1 MANGK
6 VTIDV
11 LLEDGQVAKGV
22 ADIEGQL
29 GGIGKAGEKAS
40 GGIGSM
46 VKSVAGIAAAVGV
59 FKLFEGAI
67 GGAVRRVDTLNN
79 SDKVFKNMGFSAGE
93 TKTMMDNL
101 GKSIEGLPTPLNEA
115 VQGVQM
121 IASATGDLSGSQK
134 VYSALNNAILGFGG
148 TSQDVSNTVLQL
160 SQALANGKIDA
171 ETWNSMLDSQMG
183 PTLKALAKDM
193 GLTMGELKT
202 GLSEGTISVED
213 FQNGLVKLNEKGG
226 GGLAS
231 LQTIAKDAT
240 GGISTSLQN
249 AKTSVVRGVANII
262 TAINDGLMNAGLPSI
277 GEMISGIGKAIET
290 AFNNA
295 AAAVDPIIG
304 AFGALLNFL
313 SPIKPLILGV
323 VAGIT
328 ALNVGIGIFNT
339 LKNSITAVKGAM
351 SLLNL
356 TMLANPF
363 VLIAVAIVGLVAAL
377 VYLYNTNE
385 TVRNSL
391 NNLWNTISGF
401 LMPIIQ
407 TLISFIMTGW
417 GMLVAWWQANNQTI
431 LTAVQT
437 AWNFVSGIVNG
448 VITAVSTFVMTVFG
462 MLVSWW
468 QQNNQLILQTIMTV
482 WNAIAP
488 FVSASI
494 QGLMAVIQIGWN
506 YIKMITT
513 VAWNLIKTAVII
525 VWNVIKTQV
534 QVAITLIGGIIRTVM
549 QIINGDW
556 RGAWNTIKS
565 TAMTIWNLLKS
576 SSQAIFNALKSGVI
590 AIMNALKAGLSGIMN
605 GIKAL
610 FSAAWN
616 FMKALVMAVVNAIKA
631 VVMAGFNLVRSIITS
646 SLNASRAVVNA
657 VFSFIRS
664 FITSSVNAV
673 KSIVTNVFN
682 SLANVVRSAFENVKS
697 AVKGGMEGAKS
708 IVTGFLGVFKEAGA
722 NIVNSIAD
730 GIRGA
735 AGKVKDAIGNV
746 TSMIRDHLPFSP
758 AKEGAL
764 RDIMYPGITNSIA
777 KTIRKNAGT
786 PVGEMANLTKD
797 LANEMDITNRLNGAQ
812 LSFGGLDS
820 NISANQMIEGTM
832 TQSNSGIEAKLAEH
846 AAILKQI
853 LDKSTDVFLDGQII
867 TQNTNKHNGIEDTMR
882 KGFAY

>member
-29 GGIGKAGEKAS
+29 DGIGRAGEKAS

-46 VKSVAGIAAAVGV
+46 VKGVAGVAAAVGV

-101 GKSIEGLPTPLNEA
+101 GKSIDGLPTPLNEA

-213 FQNGLVKLNEKGG
+213 FQNGLIKLNEKGG

-290 AFNNA
+290 AFNTA
-295 AAAVDPIIG
+295 AGAIGPIIG
-304 AFGALLNFL
+304 AIGTLLNFL
-313 SPIKPLILGV
+313 SPLAPIIV
-323 VAGIT
+323 GIVG
-328 ALNVGIGIFNT
+328 AIVGLNVGIGIFNA
-339 LKNSITAVKGAM
+339 LKNSITLVRGAM
-351 SLLNL
+351 TLLNL
-356 TMLANPF
+356 SMLANPF
-363 VLIAVAIVGLVAAL
+363 VLIAVVIVGLVGAL

-401 LMPIIQ
+401 LMPIIEA
-407 TLISFIMTGW
+407 LISFIMTGW
-417 GMLVAWWQANNQTI
+417 GMLVAWWQANNQMI

-468 QQNNQLILQTIMTV
+468 QQNNQLILQTIHTV
-482 WNAIAP
+482 WNMIGP
-488 FVSASI
+488 I
-494 QGLMAVIQIGWN
+494 IMAAIQIIVSVVQVGWN
-506 YIKMITT
+506 IVKTVT
-513 VAWNLIKTAVII
+513 QVAWNALVMIVKVAWTVISTAV
-525 VWNVIKTQV
+525 K
-534 QVAITLIGGIIRTVM
+534 VAITLVQTTIRVIM
-549 QIINGDW
+549 QVINGDW
-556 RGAWNTIKS
+556 RGAWNTIKAAAIS
-565 TAMTIWNLLKS
+565 IWNMIKS
-576 SSQAIFNALKSGVI
+576 AAISIFNALKSGVI
-590 AIMNALKAGLSGIMN
+590 SIFNALKGGLTGILN
-605 GIKAL
+605 AIKGV
-610 FSAAWN
+610 FSAVWN
-616 FMKALVMAVVNAIKA
+616 FIKALVMAVVNTIKSI
-631 VVMAGFNLVRSIITS
+631 VMAGFNLIRSIITS

-673 KSIVTNVFN
+673 KSIVSNVFN

-697 AVKGGMEGAKS
+697 AVRNGMEGAKS
-708 IVTGFLGVFKEAGA
+708 IVTGFLSQFREAGS

-730 GIRGA
+730 GIRNA

-797 LANEMDITNRLNGAQ
+797 LASEMDITNRLNGAQ

-832 TQSNSGIEAKLAEH
+832 ANSNSGIEAKLAEH

-853 LDKSTDVFLDGQII
+853 LDKPTDVFLDGQII

>member
-29 GGIGKAGEKAS
+29 DGIGRAGEKAS

-46 VKSVAGIAAAVGV
+46 VKGVAGVAAAVGV

-101 GKSIEGLPTPLNEA
+101 GKSIDGLPTPLNEA

-213 FQNGLVKLNEKGG
+213 FQNGLIKLNEKGG

-290 AFNNA
+290 AFNTA
-295 AAAVDPIIG
+295 AGAIGPIIG

-363 VLIAVAIVGLVAAL
+363 VLIAVVIVGLVAAL

-391 NNLWNTISGF
+391 NNLWNTISAF

-407 TLISFIMTGW
+407 ALITFIMTGW

-462 MLVSWW
+462 MLVAWW

-565 TAMTIWNLLKS
+565 TAMTIWNLLRS
-576 SSQAIFNALKSGVI
+576 SSQAIFNALKSGI
-590 AIMNALKAGLSGIMN
+590 MAIMNALKTGLSGIMN

-631 VVMAGFNLVRSIITS
+631 VVMAGFNLIRSIITS
-646 SLNASRAVVNA
+646 SLNASKAVVNA

-708 IVTGFLGVFKEAGA
+708 IVTGFLGQFKEAGA

-786 PVGEMANLTKD
+786 PVGEMANLTKS

-846 AAILKQI
+846 AALLRQLLAK
-853 LDKSTDVFLDGQII
+853 DNNTYLDGQMI
-867 TQNTNKHNGIEDTMR
+867 TQNTNKHNAIDDSLR
-882 KGFAY
+882 RGFSV

>member
-93 TKTMMDNL
+93 TKAMMDNL
-101 GKSIEGLPTPLNEA
+101 SKSIDGLPTPLNEA

-121 IASATGDLSGSQK
+121 ISSATGDLGKSQK

-148 TSQDVSNTVLQL
+148 SSENVSNTVLQL

-193 GLTMGELKT
+193 GLTMGELKS

-213 FQNGLVKLNEKGG
+213 FQNGLIKLNEKGG

-290 AFNNA
+290 AFNTA
-295 AAAVDPIIG
+295 AGAIGPVIG
-304 AFGALLNFL
+304 AFGAMLNFL
-313 SPIKPLILGV
+313 SPLAPVVVGLVAAFVTFQTVTSIITGV
-323 VAGIT
+323 KT
-328 ALNVGIGIFNT
+328 AIDA
-339 LKNSITAVKGAM
+339 LKVSMG
-351 SLLNL
+351 LLNAI
-356 TMLANPF
+356 MAMNPF
-363 VLIAVAIVGLVAAL
+363 VLIGLAIVGLVAAL

-407 TLISFIMTGW
+407 TLITFIMTGW

-431 LTAVQT
+431 LTSVQT

-468 QQNNQLILQTIMTV
+468 QQNNQLILQTIQTV
-482 WNAIAP
+482 WNLIGP
-488 FVSASI
+488 VVSAAIQVVASI
-494 QGLMAVIQIGWN
+494 IQLGWN
-506 YIKMITT
+506 LVKTYTQ
-513 VAWNLIKTAVII
+513 VAWNALVTIVKVAWTLISTAV
-525 VWNVIKTQV
+525 K
-534 QVAITLIGGIIRTVM
+534 VAIKLVQTTIRVIM
-549 QIINGDW
+549 QAINGDW

-565 TAMTIWNLLKS
+565 AAISIWNMIKS
-576 SSQAIFNALKSGVI
+576 AAVSIFNALKSGVI
-590 AIMNALKAGLSGIMN
+590 GIMNALKGSLTGILN
-605 GIKAL
+605 AIKAV
-610 FSAAWN
+610 FSAVWN
-616 FMKALVMAVVNAIKA
+616 FIKALVMAVVNVIKSII
-631 VVMAGFNLVRSIITS
+631 MTGFNLIRSIITS
-646 SLNASRAVVNA
+646 TLNASRAVVNS

-697 AVKGGMEGAKS
+697 AVKSGMEGAKS

-832 TQSNSGIEAKLAEH
+832 TNSNNVIEAKLAEH
-846 AAILKQI
+846 AGLLRQI
-853 LDKSTDVFLDGQII
+853 LAKDNNTYLDGQII
-867 TQNTNKHNGIEDTMR
+867 THNTNKHNAIDDSLR
-882 KGFAY
+882 RGFAY

>member
-29 GGIGKAGEKAS
+29 DGIGRAGEKAS

-46 VKSVAGIAAAVGV
+46 VKGVAGIAAAVGV

-101 GKSIEGLPTPLNEA
+101 GKSIDGLPTPLNEA

-213 FQNGLVKLNEKGG
+213 FQNGLIKLNEKGG

-290 AFNNA
+290 AFNTA
-295 AAAVDPIIG
+295 ATAIGPLIG
-304 AFGALLNFL
+304 AIGAILNFL
-313 SPIKPLILGV
+313 SPLAPLI
-323 VAGIT
+323 
-328 ALNVGIGIFNT
+328 VGIVAAFVTFQTVIGIINGVKT
-339 LKNSITAVKGAM
+339 AINMLKVSMG
-351 SLLNL
+351 LLNAI
-356 TMLANPF
+356 MAMNPF
-363 VLIAVAIVGLVAAL
+363 VLISLAIVGLVAAL

-401 LMPIIQ
+401 LMPIIEE
-407 TLISFIMTGW
+407 LISFIMTGW

-468 QQNNQLILQTIMTV
+468 QQNNQLILQTIQTV

-534 QVAITLIGGIIRTVM
+534 QVTITLIGGIIRTVM

-631 VVMAGFNLVRSIITS
+631 VVMAGFNLVRSIITA
-646 SLNASRAVVNA
+646 SLNASRAVVNS

-697 AVKGGMEGAKS
+697 AVKSGMEGAKS
-708 IVTGFLGVFKEAGA
+708 IVTGFLGQFKEAGS

-730 GIRGA
+730 GIRNA

-797 LANEMDITNRLNGAQ
+797 LASEMDITNRLNGAQ

-846 AAILKQI
+846 AALLRQLLAK
-853 LDKSTDVFLDGQII
+853 DNNTYLDGQII
-867 TQNTNKHNGIEDTMR
+867 TQNTNKHNAIDDSLR
-882 KGFAY
+882 RGFSV

>member
-29 GGIGKAGEKAS
+29 DGIGRAGEKAS

-46 VKSVAGIAAAVGV
+46 VKGVAGVAAAVGV

-101 GKSIEGLPTPLNEA
+101 GKSIDGLPTPLNEA

-148 TSQDVSNTVLQL
+148 TSQDVSDTVLQL

-213 FQNGLVKLNEKGG
+213 FQNGLIKLNEKGG

-295 AAAVDPIIG
+295 AAAIGPIIG
-304 AFGALLNFL
+304 AIGAILNFL

-448 VITAVSTFVMTVFG
+448 VITAVATFVMTVFG

-468 QQNNQLILQTIMTV
+468 QQNNQLILQTIQTV

-565 TAMTIWNLLKS
+565 TAMTIWNLLRS
-576 SSQAIFNALKSGVI
+576 SSQAIFNALKSGI
-590 AIMNALKAGLSGIMN
+590 MAIMNALKAGLSGIMN

-646 SLNASRAVVNA
+646 SLNASRAIVNA

-708 IVTGFLGVFKEAGA
+708 IVTGFLGQFKEAGS

-730 GIRGA
+730 GIRNA

-777 KTIRKNAGT
+777 KTIRKNADT
-786 PVGEMANLTKD
+786 PVGEMANLTKS
-797 LANEMDITNRLNGAQ
+797 LASEMDITNRLNGTQ
-812 LSFGGLDS
+812 LSFGSLDS

-846 AAILKQI
+846 AALLRQLLAK
-853 LDKSTDVFLDGQII
+853 DNNTYLDGQMI
-867 TQNTNKHNGIEDTMR
+867 TQNTNKHNAIDDSLR
-882 KGFAY
+882 RGFSV